1 MSSDLLD
8 CGASKLYWRL
18 HGWKRIEEGNDGDFF
33 PHMHACI
40 ELTFSNEHSENRKN
54 AKSLITFWKRK
65 LLSSDRLFLCD
76 RVCDDSKPI
85 TEWENHDTKNTT
97 FPRLTLFKWK
107 MKKTLLSK
115 TKWPIW
121 RKWNDKKI
129 QKAKSKLNCK
139 LLPIAEASF
148 LNITNIEISS
158 RITRDSRF
166 QD

>member
-65 LLSSDRLFLCD
+65 L
-76 RVCDDSKPI
+76 PI
-85 TEWENHDTKNTT
+85 TEWENYDTKNTT